1 MLRVRSFYSLIIKVI
16 VSPDESRGYLGFST
30 VTPPPL
36 PQRFPFGRD
45 NLKIW
50 AMPRTLLFCGLDL
63 QSQGHWWPLKGQ
75 ILAIFAHFG
84 PVLQDRKLDH
94 PMAGIYNTYICPL

>member
-1 MLRVRSFYSLIIKVI
+1 MWVYMGNATNAI
-16 VSPDESRGYLGFST
+16 
-30 VTPPPL
+30 
-36 PQRFPFGRD
+36 
-45 NLKIW
+45 
-50 AMPRTLLFCGLDL
+50 
-63 QSQGHWWPLKGQ
+63 Q